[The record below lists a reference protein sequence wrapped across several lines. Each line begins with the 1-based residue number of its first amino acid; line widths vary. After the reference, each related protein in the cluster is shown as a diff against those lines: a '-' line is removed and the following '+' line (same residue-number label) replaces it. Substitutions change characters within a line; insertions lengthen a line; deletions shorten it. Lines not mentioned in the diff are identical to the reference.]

1 MRSKLPARY
10 HAPMLR
16 LLLGLGYI
24 TLTVYAIA
32 DVAQHPDP
40 KPFGLPRWLWIATI
54 IVVPFLGAIAWLVIK
69 FVGNADAGSSRR
81 KPVAPD
87 DDPEYLAWL
96 EQQRRRKEREH
107 GSE

>member
-1 MRSKLPARY
+1 
-10 HAPMLR
+10 MLR

-24 TLTVYAIA
+24 ALTVYVIA
-32 DVAQHPDP
+32 DVAQHPLP
-40 KPFGLPRWLWIATI
+40 KPHGLPRWLWILAV
-54 IVVPFLGAIAWLVIK
+54 IVLPFAGAIAWLVMK
-69 FVGNADAGSSRR
+69 FVGGDDAGSSRR

-96 EQQRRRKEREH
+96 ERQRKRKERDK